1 MAASARGMT
10 GLHGITVGMT
20 SYQKLAVSLPS
31 RVAER
36 ARRAVREGRAPSLSA
51 YVAQALDEKITVDEL
66 ASLLDA
72 MLVET
77 GGPLT
82 VAEQRAADRALGV
95 TPKPRRRSPRRAR

>member
-51 YVAQALDEKITVDEL
+51 YVAEALDEKSTVDEL